1 MVRAVDGLMEE
12 KEAIFNSFILAIAS
26 FQVMGVAIC
35 WIIMPQYAAGVFT
48 GLSVI
53 ASYFWYRYCTRI
65 FLRFKIHNENLAWQ
79 DSRRE
84 RSVDAVPNE
93 DDVKRVRDVVS

>member
-1 MVRAVDGLMEE
+1 MVRAVDGMMEE
-12 KEAIFNSFILAIAS
+12 KEAIFNSFILAIGS

-35 WIIMPQYAAGVFT
+35 WIIMPYYAAAAFT
-48 GLSVI
+48 AISIL

-79 DSRRE
+79 DGRR
-84 RSVDAVPNE
+84 RAPSDLAPNE
-93 DDVKRVRDVVS
+93 DDVHRSRDLK

>member
-1 MVRAVDGLMEE
+1 MVRAVDGMMEE
-12 KEAIFNSFILAIAS
+12 KEAIFNSFILAIGS

-35 WIIMPQYAAGVFT
+35 WIIMPDYAAAVFT
-48 GLSVI
+48 ALSVI

-79 DSRRE
+79 DGRR
-84 RSVDAVPNE
+84 RGSSSAAPNE
-93 DDVKRVRDVVS
+93 DDVQRVREVM